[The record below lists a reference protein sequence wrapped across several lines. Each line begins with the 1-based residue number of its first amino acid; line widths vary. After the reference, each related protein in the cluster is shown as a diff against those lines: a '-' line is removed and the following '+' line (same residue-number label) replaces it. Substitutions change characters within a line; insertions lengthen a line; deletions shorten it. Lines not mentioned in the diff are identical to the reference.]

1 MATCGFVFWLNQT
14 VSKTVSTRGGF
25 MVTCHDL
32 FEGRCQGLAIKRF
45 GEKLRGTVSQGGRF
59 DAFVGYA
66 AHHENRGAR
75 RELAELG

>member
-1 MATCGFVFWLNQT
+1 
-14 VSKTVSTRGGF
+14 

-32 FEGRCQGLAIKRF
+32 FEGRCQRLAIKRL

-59 DAFVGYA
+59 DAFVRYA